1 VLFATPTGD
10 GPGRGAQSAHRALSG
25 RGRGWEVR
33 TARSLARTLGRREL
47 AQLGSLGRAPARAAG
62 SASLASSLLYHSVAK
77 YIEDSSFIYKD
88 QATRDL
94 GS

>member
-62 SASLASSLLYHSVAK
+62 SASLASLLYPCGK
-77 YIEDSSFIYKD
+77 YIEDSSFIKIRRLAISALD
-88 QATRDL
+88 N
-94 GS
+94 